1 MKINLG
7 RIEDEDVEKPWRL
20 GRKLREVMSELER
33 AFQRIRVD
41 GPLIIGGGQTIEK
54 HYSATK
60 TWDPGSVSDAA
71 QTTTTVTVTGA
82 ALGDE
87 VTCSFSLDL
96 QAMQLTGYVSA
107 TDTVTCVLR
116 NGTGA
121 PIDLNSG
128 TLRASVWRH

>member
-1 MKINLG
+1 MNVNFP
-7 RIEDEDVEKPWRL
+7 RIEDEDEGPTL
-20 GRKLREVMSELER
+20 AGKLRDMFHDIELL
-33 AFQRIRVD
+33 FQRIRVD
-41 GPLIIGGGQTIEK
+41 GPIIIGGGRPIVK

-60 TWDPGSVSDAA
+60 AWDPSNVLAGA
-71 QTTTTVTVTGA
+71 QTSTTVTVTGA

-96 QAMQLTGYVSA
+96 QLMQLTGYVSA

-121 PIDLNSG
+121 PIDLASG